1 MDFAVMGEIVQIFAM
16 NAKSEGLHMSV
27 VTEFAEWYARLQ
39 GSVTKALNGPLTDGL
54 KHEIHEKAETN
65 VYKAHDTGK
74 ARGIIGAA
82 ENLAADVNGMELH
95 IRNVTVQQGGPAFQT
110 ETGFVEEGAPEFRQ
124 PFPRPFMD
132 EALVDYAYGRAPE
145 DLADALRSDGFTVV

>member
-1 MDFAVMGEIVQIFAM
+1 
-16 NAKSEGLHMSV
+16 MSF

-39 GSVTKALNGPLTDGL
+39 GSVTKALNGPLQDGL
-54 KHEIHEKAETN
+54 KQAIREKAKSN
-65 VYKAHDTGK
+65 VYDAYNGGGYR
-74 ARGIIGAA
+74 RGQIGAA